1 MKNEIEFKFGDY
13 AIIEQKRHGVPNEMF
28 VHKVVGQLRSNTW
41 VDVPV
46 RVPATETLHGEME
59 DICLCICCGIDET
72 EVRRYRVKDMRRHSP
87 VSLVADE
94 KRGSTITLQAVNEL
108 IQSLESAGELS
119 IKETKVM
126 ALAKAYQ
133 QLAAENVG
141 LKAGVTYFAY
151 SPEYGFDYFKDKQSA
166 IDTAQEEIDAYRED
180 ADDGWSEDVQR
191 VSWGVVIQQ
200 AQGFDS
206 QGLHTSDSQHTYQ
219 TCNYRLVDSVE
230 TPATD
235 RIVAGIKAD
244 GVEEFVSNTVHKI
257 FDESDAVS
265 ALAYLSLANSH
276 VKQLREG
283 ADK

>member
-94 KRGSTITLQAVNEL
+94 KRGSTITQQAVNEL
-108 IQSLESAGELS
+108 IASLEAAGELS
-119 IKETKVM
+119 IKERKYLE
-126 ALAKAYQ
+126 LAKAYL
-133 QLAAENVG
+133 QLASENVA
-141 LKAGVTYFAY
+141 LKNPDNWLSQSDYGYEASEVAAG
-151 SPEYGFDYFKDKQSA
+151 YGA
-166 IDTAQEEIDAYRED
+166 
-180 ADDGWSEDVQR
+180 SEDEALR
-191 VSWGVVIQQ
+191 AGMI
-200 AQGFDS
+200 AII
-206 QGLHTSDSQHTYQ
+206 
-219 TCNYRLVDSVE
+219 NRIA

-235 RIVAGIKAD
+235 AYLAGLK
-244 GVEEFVSNTVHKI
+244 V
-257 FDESDAVS
+257 DAAAPLVS
-265 ALAYLSLANSH
+265 ALKVIANSEQH
-276 VKQLREG
+276 NGDTVVCDFDTLISVAACALRDYYAMQLREG
-283 ADK
+283 GDKC

>member
-13 AIIEQKRHGVPNEMF
+13 AIIEQKRHGAPNEMF

-94 KRGSTITLQAVNEL
+94 KSGSTITLQAVNEL

-119 IKETKVM
+119 IREQKFLK
-126 ALAKAYQ
+126 LAKAYQ
-133 QLAAENVG
+133 QLAAENVA
-141 LKAGVTYFAY
+141 LKDISAWCKTDA
-151 SPEYGFDYFKDKQSA
+151 FKNM
-166 IDTAQEEIDAYRED
+166 YREFKTAESLGCSDVDCMHD
-180 ADDGWSEDVQR
+180 AM
-191 VSWGVVIQQ
+191 
-200 AQGFDS
+200 
-206 QGLHTSDSQHTYQ
+206 
-219 TCNYRLVDSVE
+219 LVAIMHAPE

-244 GVEEFVSNTVHKI
+244 GVDEFAAKLRI
-257 FDESDAVS
+257 PGDDQFFD
-265 ALAYLSLANSH
+265 ALAKGVALAADDFA
-276 VKQLREG
+276 KQLREG
-283 ADK
+283 DDK

>member
-46 RVPATETLHGEME
+46 SVPATETLHGEME

-108 IQSLESAGELS
+108 IRSLESAGELS
-119 IKETKVM
+119 IREQKFLK
-126 ALAKAYQ
+126 LAKAFK
-133 QLAAENVG
+133 QLEAENVQI
-141 LKAGVTYFAY
+141 KAMNDCL
-151 SPEYGFDYFKDKQSA
+151 S
-166 IDTAQEEIDAYRED
+166 EELRGYES
-180 ADDGWSEDVQR
+180 DGAFEGPKMHLLWWQ
-191 VSWGVVIQQ
+191 
-200 AQGFDS
+200 
-206 QGLHTSDSQHTYQ
+206 
-219 TCNYRLVDSVE
+219 VE

-257 FDESDAVS
+257 FDESGAVS

-283 ADK
+283 DGK

>member
-46 RVPATETLHGEME
+46 MVPATETLHGEME

-108 IQSLESAGELS
+108 IASLQSAGEPS
-119 IKETKVM
+119 IREQKFLK
-126 ALAKAYQ
+126 LAKAFK
-133 QLAAENVG
+133 QLASENVALKQAAEFATAPDMWIEQADG
-141 LKAGVTYFAY
+141 MLDYRYHEWYVDVLKAAM
-151 SPEYGFDYFKDKQSA
+151 
-166 IDTAQEEIDAYRED
+166 
-180 ADDGWSEDVQR
+180 
-191 VSWGVVIQQ
+191 
-200 AQGFDS
+200 
-206 QGLHTSDSQHTYQ
+206 
-219 TCNYRLVDSVE
+219 E

-235 RIVAGIKAD
+235 RIVAEAEAR
-244 GVEEFVSNTVHKI
+244 GVEKAIAHLEKKFSNI
-257 FDESDAVS
+257 GLQIMNLQR
-265 ALAYLSLANSH
+265 LADS
-276 VKQLREG
+276 LREG

>member
-13 AIIEQKRHGVPNEMF
+13 AIIEQKRHGAPNEMF

-94 KRGSTITLQAVNEL
+94 KSGSTITLQAVNEL

-119 IKETKVM
+119 IREQKFLK
-126 ALAKAYQ
+126 LAKEFRICSASLDAAIKTGNVLADQ
-133 QLAAENVG
+133 NAQLAAENVG
-141 LKAGVTYFAY
+141 LRPLIAENWNMRDLLRQLMAGRPGGVYFNKW
-151 SPEYGFDYFKDKQSA
+151 EKL
-166 IDTAQEEIDAYRED
+166 I
-180 ADDGWSEDVQR
+180 V
-191 VSWGVVIQQ
+191 GV
-200 AQGFDS
+200 
-206 QGLHTSDSQHTYQ
+206 L
-219 TCNYRLVDSVE
+219 NE

-244 GVEEFVSNTVHKI
+244 
-257 FDESDAVS
+257 AAAPLVS
-265 ALAYLSLANSH
+265 ALKVIANSEQH
-276 VKQLREG
+276 NGDTVVCDFDTLISVASGALRDYYAKQLREG

>member
-46 RVPATETLHGEME
+46 SVPATETLHGEME

-94 KRGSTITLQAVNEL
+94 KMGSTITLQAVNEL
-108 IQSLESAGELS
+108 IASLESAGELS

-126 ALAKAYQ
+126 ALAKEFK
-133 QLAAENVG
+133 QLAAENVAMRQTIEAVRG
-141 LKAGVTYFAY
+141 VADNSSGIAGWHLNGDIAKW
-151 SPEYGFDYFKDKQSA
+151 SEILP
-166 IDTAQEEIDAYRED
+166 EIDD
-180 ADDGWSEDVQR
+180 
-191 VSWGVVIQQ
+191 I
-200 AQGFDS
+200 
-206 QGLHTSDSQHTYQ
+206 
-219 TCNYRLVDSVE
+219 E

-244 GVEEFVSNTVHKI
+244 EEKAVLNDLLRHLDKIDIENLSSSWELSSEVVAFV
-257 FDESDAVS
+257 
-265 ALAYLSLANSH
+265 NSRL
-276 VKQLREG
+276 LREV

>member
-46 RVPATETLHGEME
+46 RVPATEALHGEME

-94 KRGSTITLQAVNEL
+94 KRGSTITQQAVNEL

-126 ALAKAYQ
+126 ALAKAFK
-133 QLAAENVG
+133 QLAAENVVRQEFVKICFRAAADGASLDGSDIQEIGERLG
-141 LKAGVTYFAY
+141 LFG
-151 SPEYGFDYFKDKQSA
+151 
-166 IDTAQEEIDAYRED
+166 RE
-180 ADDGWSEDVQR
+180 
-191 VSWGVVIQQ
+191 
-200 AQGFDS
+200 
-206 QGLHTSDSQHTYQ
+206 TYQ
-219 TCNYRLVDSVE
+219 PVLHGYICGYEAGEDSVYVMKSA
-230 TPATD
+230 PATD

-244 GVEEFVSNTVHKI
+244 GVDEFAAHLRANDNGASVCKMI
-257 FDESDAVS
+257 
-265 ALAYLSLANSH
+265 ALGADDFA
-276 VKQLREG
+276 KQLREG